1 MRLGENGAWQHPF
14 LYRGGESM
22 CPLAEGQFF
31 RERADT
37 QVCPYGWVFDFAK
50 IEMRFKFVGVY
61 A

>member
-1 MRLGENGAWQHPF
+1 
-14 LYRGGESM
+14 M

>member
-1 MRLGENGAWQHPF
+1 MVHGSIHFYIVGANLCVRSLKGSF
-14 LYRGGESM
+14 S
-22 CPLAEGQFF
+22 